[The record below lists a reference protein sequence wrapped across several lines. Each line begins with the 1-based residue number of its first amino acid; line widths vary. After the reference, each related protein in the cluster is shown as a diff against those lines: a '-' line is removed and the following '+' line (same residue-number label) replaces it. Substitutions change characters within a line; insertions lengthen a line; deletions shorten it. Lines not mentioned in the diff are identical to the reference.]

1 MNDKLKKL
9 EEMLKLLN
17 EGLTR
22 EEFLDAFKKVLE
34 IIVQIKNRNE
44 QAVEMVEKTY
54 SNLLGKVDTEKTSTL
69 AEIRNEA
76 KKKLDE
82 LLKTSQEKFWSLD
95 LNFSTQKEQI
105 IAEALTRII
114 FPEHK
119 ETEFQPEE
127 LRDKLEILKGKE
139 RLDIKAIDGLDEL
152 IKELE
157 DKIVKSRKL
166 GGGGFNYGT
175 MNIHFLDDITPTGL
189 VNGINKDF
197 VLPHAPSPAS
207 SLKVYKSGARQ
218 RITED
223 YTLSGLIITFNT
235 APQAG
240 EIILCDLR
248 I

>member
-1 MNDKLKKL
+1 M
-9 EEMLKLLN
+9 KLLN

-54 SNLLGKVDTEKTSTL
+54 SNLLGKVDTEKNSTL

-105 IAEALTRII
+105 IAEAI
-114 FPEHK
+114 K

-223 YTLSGLIITFNT
+223 YTLSNLTITFNT
-235 APQAG
+235 APQTG